1 MNAVI
6 YARYSSDHQREE
18 SIEGQLRE
26 CKEYADRNDMV
37 VIKTYIDRALSAK
50 TDNRPE
56 FQRMIKDST
65 KGLFDIVL
73 VWKLD
78 RFARNRYDSAHYKAM
93 LRKNGVK
100 VVSAKEAISEGPEGI
115 ILESMLEG
123 YAEYYSAELA
133 QKVTR
138 GMTENAL
145 KGRFNGGAVTFG
157 YYIDKEKHF
166 KPDPVNAPIV
176 KGIFTRYA
184 DGEPIRDI
192 LDSLEAQ
199 GVKNRYGKRPS
210 YNFVTHIL
218 KNRRYL
224 GEYCFKDTV
233 VENAFEPLVSKEV
246 FDKCRKRLSLNKHV
260 SAHFKPV
267 DDTYILTGKLFCGLC
282 GSPMSGVSGTSKTG
296 DIHRYYICRA
306 AKSKKS
312 CGLKR
317 IKKEFVEN
325 IVLNCTLK
333 LLDDSALIDRI
344 AETCFKL
351 QSAEN
356 TKIPAMNRR
365 LKQIETELDNVM
377 RAVKKGIISSTI
389 QDTLNSLEQ
398 EKTDLEIEI
407 LKEQCERPI
416 LSKEQ
421 IKFWIYKFKRADIA
435 NNDQK
440 RRLIDTFIN
449 SIYIY
454 DDKILITYNCKDGER
469 QIDFADAQN
478 YFRAYKN
485 SGSQS
490 RRSSPILRIG
500 DPSGSR
506 RAYFAYRNIV

>member
-1 MNAVI
+1 
-6 YARYSSDHQREE
+6 
-18 SIEGQLRE
+18 
-26 CKEYADRNDMV
+26 
-37 VIKTYIDRALSAK
+37 
-50 TDNRPE
+50 
-56 FQRMIKDST
+56 
-65 KGLFDIVL
+65 
-73 VWKLD
+73 
-78 RFARNRYDSAHYKAM
+78 
-93 LRKNGVK
+93 
-100 VVSAKEAISEGPEGI
+100 
-115 ILESMLEG
+115 
-123 YAEYYSAELA
+123 
-133 QKVTR
+133 
-138 GMTENAL
+138 
-145 KGRFNGGAVTFG
+145 
-157 YYIDKEKHF
+157 
-166 KPDPVNAPIV
+166 
-176 KGIFTRYA
+176 
-184 DGEPIRDI
+184 
-192 LDSLEAQ
+192 
-199 GVKNRYGKRPS
+199 
-210 YNFVTHIL
+210 
-218 KNRRYL
+218 
-224 GEYCFKDTV
+224 
-233 VENAFEPLVSKEV
+233 
-246 FDKCRKRLSLNKHV
+246 
-260 SAHFKPV
+260 
-267 DDTYILTGKLFCGLC
+267 
-282 GSPMSGVSGTSKTG
+282 MSGVSGTSKTG

-306 AKSKKS
+306 AKLKKF

-317 IKKEFVEN
+317 VKKEFVEN

-398 EKTDLEIEI
+398 EKTDLEIDI

-421 IKFWIYKFKRADIA
+421 IKFWIYKFKQADIA

-449 SIYIY
+449 SVYIY

-469 QIDFADAQN
+469 QIDFADTQN

-500 DPSGSR
+500 EPCCTKSEFFISTPR
-506 RAYFAYRNIV
+506 KKMCKKV